1 MKYKFETQK
10 LDIDK
15 YPYYFIRL
23 EERIYYPLGRFSDW
37 GWTPQKVQT
46 IIDGVKLGK
55 IKPYGEEY
63 NWASEDLEIYV
74 NQKGVLLIDMLAQR
88 AGKQDP
94 KSSTLELKH
103 EEFLQFLQDFK
114 KFVESNI

>member
-1 MKYKFETQK
+1 MKYDLK
-10 LDIDK
+10 K
-15 YPYYFIRL
+15 YDWDGTVMYGVISEKKILNNF
-23 EERIYYPLGRFSDW
+23 GSW

-114 KFVESNI
+114 KFVENNI